1 MAVAPMAV
9 APELLIKNLFVE
21 TYRHKGLV
29 VAGFVLF
36 NVVAV
41 ILGLTLAK
49 SYVSSTT
56 IFVEE
61 KNIIQPLMLG
71 AAVATDVTERSR
83 IAKEILFGSRIMNQ
97 ILEDAGWTQGSPSD
111 VEKERLVEEIKKR
124 TSVLNVG
131 PKLIKVEYRDVNPQR
146 AYLTTQK
153 YAELFLSESVRN
165 QTKESYEA
173 YAFIDNQV
181 NEYHAKLIETEQK
194 LKELRS
200 TNVDAR
206 PGTEAEIAGRINALQ
221 GTIERTT
228 LEIKEAQIKQASLE
242 KQLSGEAE
250 VSISMTREGQNMGR
264 IAELQTHLDILRLSY
279 HETYPDIVRL
289 RHQIEDLKESVTYE
303 QQQRE
308 VAGREARKSN
318 QIHVDE
324 SLRVNPLYT
333 QLKRELF
340 ETKTNIETLTTRLN
354 ETRHLLQSEL
364 NRARRV
370 HAGEAT
376 LAEYTRDYE
385 VNRDIYQDLLRRRE
399 NARVSK
405 NLNRDQ
411 QGLTFKIHEP
421 AALPLRPSGLG
432 FMHFVLGGLI
442 LGTLL
447 PVVAIIAFQQIDPRV
462 RFPALVSERLKLPV
476 LATVP
481 HLISPVEIK
490 QSSTKMKRYV
500 VVVLLTLG
508 FVSTVSA
515 LKYLEII

>member
-1 MAVAPMAV
+1 MAVAQ
-9 APELLIKNLFVE
+9 ELLVKNLLVE
-21 TYRHKGLV
+21 TYRHRGLV

-36 NVVAV
+36 NVLAV
-41 ILGLTLAK
+41 ILGLTLGK

-56 IFVEE
+56 IFVED
-61 KNIIQPLMLG
+61 KNIIQPLMQG
-71 AAVATDVTERSR
+71 AAVATNVTDRAS
-83 IAKEILFGSRIMNQ
+83 IAKEILFGSIIINQ
-97 ILEDAGWTQGSPSD
+97 ILQDAGWIQDSPSD
-111 VEKERLVEEIKKR
+111 VEKERLAEAIKKR
-124 TSVLNVG
+124 TSVLSVG
-131 PKLIKVEYRDVNPQR
+131 PKLIKIEYRDVNPQR

-165 QTKESYEA
+165 QSKESYEA
-173 YAFIDNQV
+173 FAFIDNQV

-206 PGTEAEIAGRINALQ
+206 PGTEAEIAGRINAQQ
-221 GTIERTT
+221 GTIEKTT
-228 LEIKEAQIKQASLE
+228 LEIKEAQIKQASIE

-264 IAELQTHLDILRLSY
+264 IVELQARLDILRLSY

-289 RHQIEDLKESVTYE
+289 KHQIEDIKESITNE
-303 QQQRE
+303 QQRRE
-308 VAGREARKSN
+308 VAGQEARTSS

-324 SLRVNPLYT
+324 SVRVNPLYT

-340 ETKTNIETLTTRLN
+340 ETKTKIETLSTRLN

-370 HAGEAT
+370 HAGEAI
-376 LAEYTRDYE
+376 LVEYTRDYE

-442 LGTLL
+442 LGTLVPTGL
-447 PVVAIIAFQQIDPRV
+447 IFALQQVDPRV

-481 HLISPVEIK
+481 HLTSPVEIK
-490 QSSTKMKRYV
+490 QSSTRMKQYV

-508 FVSTVSA
+508 FVATISA